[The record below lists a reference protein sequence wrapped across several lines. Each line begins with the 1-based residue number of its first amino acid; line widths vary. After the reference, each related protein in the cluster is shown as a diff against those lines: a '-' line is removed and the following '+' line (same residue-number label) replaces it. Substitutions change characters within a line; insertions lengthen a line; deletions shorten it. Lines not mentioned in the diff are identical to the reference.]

1 MAAVL
6 AWVSGTPRLGIAII
20 AVIFLNAGFAFAQEM
35 QAERAVDVLA
45 AFLPERAR
53 VKRDGER
60 QEILARLLVAG
71 DVLLIEERES
81 ICADARLMTATV
93 EVDMSTLTGESVQV
107 PRSAGPAD
115 IGVPLLQA
123 RDVVFSG
130 TACTGGEAEALVT
143 ATGMRTELGRI
154 AALSQRAGPDQSPL
168 ERQVKRATWLIAFV
182 AVGAGI
188 AFLPI
193 GVAAGLSVASAASF
207 AIGLLVAN
215 VPGLA
220 AGGPAERGHGCFGGV
235 TGPFGGLA
243 RLVDRCVAVLGAGHG
258 VQGAL
263 QPACRL
269 PDRLGQYLAGRAF
282 RQRRQRR
289 VGQQRMQV
297 VEQAQITLPVERSE
311 RGPACLGQPGAEVGS
326 DAGLHRPYHQ
336 GGGDSS

>member
-35 QAERAVDVLA
+35 QAEQAVDALA

-81 ICADARLMTATV
+81 ICADARLMTGTV

-154 AALSQRAGPDQSPL
+154 AALSQPGPDQSPL

-215 VPGLA
+215 VPEGLLPTITLALAVGVREMARRGALVKRLSAVEMRTSGPSPRLSLIIHEAALPCSASRPACHRHPGLA
-220 AGGPAERGHGCFGGV
+220 VFLR
-235 TGPFGGLA
+235 
-243 RLVDRCVAVLGAGHG
+243 RLVQRADVSVTSRPPGVAGFARWCRPGRLGAG
-258 VQGAL
+258 AS
-263 QPACRL
+263 
-269 PDRLGQYLAGRAF
+269 GR
-282 RQRRQRR
+282 R
-289 VGQQRMQV
+289 
-297 VEQAQITLPVERSE
+297 
-311 RGPACLGQPGAEVGS
+311 
-326 DAGLHRPYHQ
+326 
-336 GGGDSS
+336 